1 MADRL
6 PSRLPLL
13 IVAVALIV
21 VFYRLFLGEVLF
33 WGLPALQFYPWRE
46 YAFET
51 LRSGQLPLW
60 NPYNGAGA
68 PLIANYQS
76 SLFYP
81 LNWFGLVFPLGFAMS
96 VTAVFHLFIAAW
108 GMFAFTGRL
117 GLPNL
122 GRGVSALA
130 FGMGSFMVAR
140 LGTYP
145 MIGAMAWIPW
155 VLWAALGV
163 LTKFRPR
170 DVAFLAL
177 LTALQLLAGH
187 AQMTWYS
194 MLLVGLFTLFWIA
207 YVRPADWWQRLALVM
222 GGLALG
228 AGIAAVQLLPTAEL
242 LRSSQRSGG
251 VDFDF
256 AMNFSYSPVRTLN
269 LLSPDVFGSPG
280 DGSFVTEGA
289 HFEDAV
295 YIGLLPLFA
304 AIAAVIAWIARL
316 FRREAQPQ
324 RDESHIFDPETP
336 EISSFVRVE
345 SPADSLSFFAT
356 VPFWLA
362 IVVIT
367 YIFGL
372 GQTTSIYPFF
382 FNNVPTF
389 DLFQAP
395 VRWHIWMVFGLSLL
409 AGIGTQTWGRGYWL
423 FFSTRLA
430 IAGGIGAAILAIFV
444 APQFLDVETNAGV
457 QVLIA
462 AVVLTGI
469 LGAVAGVLT
478 LLQPER
484 TSNRYAWWAFA
495 VLIFVA
501 VDLIWAARGLNP
513 TVPAAFYDRL
523 PVADDTSVRGYW
535 PAKVEEYVDF
545 EKYLQFK
552 DYRVATDNWQDF
564 RASEAPNLNLLDR
577 QYLLNNF
584 DPLQVGHFAAYIDL
598 IEANPQS
605 RDTLLQ
611 AAGVDSIYNQDESR
625 ETLGHE
631 AARVW
636 FVESICWHPDEASL
650 VDGLL
655 NTSWKPLRQ
664 AHLIGT
670 AGCPELPPEVQPSG
684 EILAFEDNDNSVV
697 IDVSTETGGLLVL
710 ADTDY
715 PGWTAEI
722 DGNLTRILRVNG
734 AFRAVEVPAG
744 ANHVEFVYRPAW
756 LLPGILV
763 SVIALLVMLMLFRLQ
778 SSNQSR
784 GIE

>member
-13 IVAVALIV
+13 IVAVTIII

-33 WGLPALQFYPWRE
+33 WGLPALQFYPWSE
-46 YAFET
+46 YAFAM

-81 LNWFGLVFPLGFAMS
+81 LNWLGLILSLGFAMS
-96 VTAVFHLFIAAW
+96 ITAVLHLFIAAW

-117 GLPNL
+117 GVPNL

-130 FGMGSFMVAR
+130 FGMGSFLVAH

-145 MIGAMAWIPW
+145 MIGAIAWISW
-155 VLWAALGV
+155 VMWAAHGV
-163 LTKFRPR
+163 LTRFRTR
-170 DVAFLAL
+170 DVAYLAFFA
-177 LTALQLLAGH
+177 ALQLLAGH

-194 MLLVGLFTLFWIA
+194 MLMVGLFTLFWPLHA
-207 YVRPADWWQRLALVM
+207 HPTGWWRRLMLVII
-222 GGLALG
+222 GLALG
-228 AGIAAVQLLPTAEL
+228 AGIAAVQLVPTSEL
-242 LRSSQRSGG
+242 LRLSQRSGG
-251 VDFDF
+251 VDFEF

-269 LLSPDVFGSPG
+269 LLSPNVFGNPG

-295 YIGLLPLFA
+295 YIGLLPLIA

-316 FRREAQPQ
+316 FRREARTQ
-324 RDESHIFDPETP
+324 SHVYDPETS
-336 EISSFVRVE
+336 EISTFVRVE
-345 SPADSLSFFAT
+345 SPAVSLNIFAT
-356 VPFWLA
+356 VPFWLV
-362 IVVIT
+362 IVTIS
-367 YIFGL
+367 YIFAL
-372 GQTTSIYPFF
+372 GQNTSIYPFL

-395 VRWHIWMVFGLSLL
+395 VRWHIWIVFGLSML
-409 AGIGTQTWGRGYWL
+409 AGVGTQAWGRGYWL
-423 FFSTRLA
+423 FFGTRLA

-444 APQFLDVETNAGV
+444 APQFLDVESNPGL
-457 QVLIA
+457 QVLIS
-462 AVVLTGI
+462 AVALTGI
-469 LGAVAGVLT
+469 LGAVAGALT

-484 TSNRYAWWAFA
+484 ASRHYAWWAFA
-495 VLIFVA
+495 VLLFVA

-523 PVADDTSVRGYW
+523 SAAGDPASRAYW

-552 DYRVATDNWQDF
+552 DYRVATDNWQAF
-564 RASEAPNLNLLDR
+564 RASGVPNFNLLDR

-584 DPLQVGHFAAYIDL
+584 DPLRVGHFAAYIDL
-598 IEANPQS
+598 LEANPQS
-605 RDTLLQ
+605 RDALLQ
-611 AAGVDSIYNQDESR
+611 AAGVDSIYNQDEIR
-625 ETLGHE
+625 EGLGYE
-631 AARVW
+631 TARAW
-636 FVESICWHPDEASL
+636 FVESICWHPNESAL
-650 VDGLL
+650 VNGLL
-655 NTSWKPLRQ
+655 SSDWQPLRQ

-670 AGCPELPPEVQPSG
+670 AGCPELPPEARPPG
-684 EILAFEDNDNSVV
+684 EVLMFQDDGNSVV
-697 IDVSTETGGLLVL
+697 MDVHTETGGLLIL

-715 PGWTAEI
+715 PGWTALI
-722 DGNLTRILRVNG
+722 DGNPTRILRVNG

-744 ANHVEFVYRPAW
+744 SNRVEFAYRPGW
-756 LLPGILV
+756 LLPGILMSVV
-763 SVIALLVMLMLFRLQ
+763 SLLLTLMLFRTR
-778 SSNQSR
+778 NPN
-784 GIE
+784 